1 MKKIKLAVLLME
13 GVLPSAV
20 FGLSDIFTICNLYC
34 KRDDEQEIS
43 TTYVSIDKRLVLGD
57 IQLKTKPISESENF
71 DILIVPP
78 MIHPIDF
85 TIDPKLRQWIINQY
99 HQGCI
104 VAAACMGSFVLA
116 QTGLLDFKKAV
127 THWLLEESFQKRF
140 PNIILDREKIL
151 IDQGTLI
158 TAGGVTAYID
168 LALYLIEKNLS
179 HLSANQC
186 AALLLVD
193 RGRESQKCYKDLCSV
208 ILVEDQAIKSLMTWM
223 KKNLHHPMGI
233 DLLSQ
238 KLELNKRTFMRR
250 FHNASQLTPNQY
262 LQNLRIEEAK
272 ALLVDTT
279 KSFEDITFNVGYSNE
294 STFRRLFKRET
305 SLNPGE
311 YRKKFKS
318 YHP

>member
-116 QTGLLDFKKAV
+116 QTGLLDFKKLSPTGFWKRV
-127 THWLLEESFQKRF
+127 FKSVFPTLYWIMKRF
-140 PNIILDREKIL
+140 
-151 IDQGTLI
+151 
-158 TAGGVTAYID
+158 
-168 LALYLIEKNLS
+168 
-179 HLSANQC
+179 
-186 AALLLVD
+186 
-193 RGRESQKCYKDLCSV
+193 
-208 ILVEDQAIKSLMTWM
+208 
-223 KKNLHHPMGI
+223 
-233 DLLSQ
+233 
-238 KLELNKRTFMRR
+238 
-250 FHNASQLTPNQY
+250 
-262 LQNLRIEEAK
+262 
-272 ALLVDTT
+272 
-279 KSFEDITFNVGYSNE
+279 
-294 STFRRLFKRET
+294 
-305 SLNPGE
+305 
-311 YRKKFKS
+311 
-318 YHP
+318 